1 MTKAHVGILMF
12 SLSVLLALAC
22 VSEADERNK
31 AGVSLEN
38 RGDLEESIAHFDE
51 ATRLDPK
58 LALAYYNRAQA
69 YFGLG
74 QFDAARKDYD
84 QAVSL
89 DPESILFYTK
99 RGNAYLALGQSQ
111 RAIQD
116 QNQAISLDP
125 QFALAYYN
133 RGGAYVA
140 LGRSVEGIQD
150 YNRAVNLDR
159 RIIQNNNLRAQC
171 EVYDDLYQ
179 EDAAF
184 KDCRGLS
191 SHDPLFAKAF
201 GERGLEKFKLG
212 EYLEA
217 IKDYDKAI
225 HLSANRELYNN
236 RGLAHAALDR
246 FDQAFEDFRGA
257 VGRGPGFAPAYYNQG
272 RLLYELGRYQ
282 FAAADYSRAIV
293 IDPLY
298 AEAYAGRALAY
309 TLLEKDKVA
318 ELDMDRAV
326 ELGLDRVDLE
336 NTIRELKDRR

>member
-12 SLSVLLALAC
+12 SLSVLLALAW

-179 EDAAF
+179 
-184 KDCRGLS
+184 
-191 SHDPLFAKAF
+191 
-201 GERGLEKFKLG
+201 
-212 EYLEA
+212 
-217 IKDYDKAI
+217 
-225 HLSANRELYNN
+225 
-236 RGLAHAALDR
+236 
-246 FDQAFEDFRGA
+246 
-257 VGRGPGFAPAYYNQG
+257 
-272 RLLYELGRYQ
+272 
-282 FAAADYSRAIV
+282 
-293 IDPLY
+293 
-298 AEAYAGRALAY
+298 
-309 TLLEKDKVA
+309 
-318 ELDMDRAV
+318 
-326 ELGLDRVDLE
+326 
-336 NTIRELKDRR
+336 